1 MWHCVGV
8 WGQANQPS
16 PGFVGVGE
24 ALPRPLTPQYC
35 RASAVCQGRQWWQN
49 GVCVWVGG
57 GGRKREGRVV
67 LCHPL
72 FHLSGSGRHIHC
84 GQVPEVAVGQKSLS
98 NCEYQGCRSR
108 QRHCSYGDQ
117 RSPRV
122 QCV

>member
-49 GVCVWVGG
+49 GVCVGG
-57 GGRKREGRVV
+57 GWKEEGRQGRSVSPPFPLEWV
-67 LCHPL
+67 RETHPL
-72 FHLSGSGRHIHC
+72 RAGPRGGR
-84 GQVPEVAVGQKSLS
+84 GAEEPQQL
-98 NCEYQGCRSR
+98 
-108 QRHCSYGDQ
+108 
-117 RSPRV
+117 
-122 QCV
+122 